1 MRKWLHCAD
10 NFTHNQASPR
20 CIRGSP
26 GCHFHT
32 HFTPSPM
39 GVIISNHE
47 LICISVVVGGN
58 TPKCSP
64 GRTSLESFPQ
74 TLKTR
79 EGAGRYINAF
89 WAPFQGLPPL
99 SHQDGVC
106 PASLLPPG
114 NPPSCRSA
122 APQGGFPTNLVGSN
136 LSDWAALIQDMVAG
150 LQALPPSLG
159 SCLGLH
165 VVNLLQLL
173 EAATGVGFCRFCCN
187 LPDSRG
193 DVRVGAMS
201 STLLVQKSRP

>member
-1 MRKWLHCAD
+1 
-10 NFTHNQASPR
+10 
-20 CIRGSP
+20 
-26 GCHFHT
+26 
-32 HFTPSPM
+32 M

-64 GRTSLESFPQ
+64 GRTPLESFPQ

-99 SHQDGVC
+99 SHQDVYVLRAC
-106 PASLLPPG
+106 SLLVIPPPVG
-114 NPPSCRSA
+114 SA
-122 APQGGFPTNLVGSN
+122 APQGGFLTNLVGSN

>member
-1 MRKWLHCAD
+1 MD
-10 NFTHNQASPR
+10 NSTCNQASPH

-64 GRTSLESFPQ
+64 GRTPLESFPQ

-99 SHQDGVC
+99 SHQDVYVLRAC
-106 PASLLPPG
+106 SLLVIPPPIG
-114 NPPSCRSA
+114 SA
-122 APQGGFPTNLVGSN
+122 APQGGFLTNLVGSN
-136 LSDWAALIQDMVAG
+136 LSDCAALVQDVVAG
-150 LQALPPSLG
+150 LQALPPGLG

-165 VVNLLQLL
+165 VVNLLRLL
-173 EAATGVGFCRFCCN
+173 EAATGVGFCHFCCN